1 MSTLE
6 ASASPLADLFAAR
19 FALSLLP
26 EEAVDFDAARI
37 AEAARFTLAA
47 AAQREGSA
55 PAIAIESISKAGSR
69 YLRIAVINDDM
80 PFLVDSIAGAITA
93 LGLAID
99 RLIHPVVAVRRDPAG
114 ALLAMPEGE
123 AIGERRESMV
133 YLETER
139 VDARVRRDLAEA
151 LRATLA
157 DVHAAVADWPRM
169 QAAMQEDARTL
180 ADQEGAA
187 LLRWL
192 ADGMLTQLGHVVRRR
207 DGTSDAALGMCRAS
221 AAPLLAA
228 GTLGQ
233 RRQGS
238 VQAAAGQ
245 GQVAF
250 QQGQHGAQIGR
261 LRQPIRPAP
270 LEGFDHRG
278 ADAGLLGQLAQPQT
292 PAFAGLA

>member
-1 MSTLE
+1 MPTPE
-6 ASASPLADLFAAR
+6 NPASPLADLLAAS

-26 EEAVDFDAARI
+26 EEAADFDAARI

-55 PAIAIESISKAGSR
+55 PAIAIESMSKAGNR
-69 YLRIAVINDDM
+69 YLRIAVVNDDM

-114 ALLAMPEGE
+114 ALLALPEGE
-123 AIGERRESMV
+123 AIGERRESMI

-139 VDARVRRDLAEA
+139 VDARVRRELAEA
-151 LRATLA
+151 LQATLA

-169 QAAMQEDARTL
+169 QAAMQDDARTL

-207 DGTSDAALGMCRAS
+207 DGSSDVALGICRAS
-221 AAPLLAA
+221 ATPLLADA
-228 GTLGQ
+228 SYE
-233 RRQGS
+233 R
-238 VQAAAGQ
+238 
-245 GQVAF
+245 AF
-250 QQGQHGAQIGR
+250 AWFDRGGESGIEAPR
-261 LRQPIRPAP
+261 AP
-270 LEGFDHRG
+270 LIVKANRIALVHRRVPLDLFIVPVLEGG
-278 ADAGLLGQLAQPQT
+278 
-292 PAFAGLA
+292 